1 MKKYL
6 KQKFF
11 LLLLILLF
19 NSVSFAVDAD
29 FEYKL
34 KALYITRLADF
45 IVWPENVKKGIFKI
59 CIDSTEKVA
68 IQLKIINLDEI
79 QGRPVEII
87 DIPSDSSISQ
97 CDFLYIS
104 HGKVDPALATTS
116 VFTLS
121 SQENFSEQGGMVEF
135 YVDQYKVKMRGNI
148 FAINK
153 AGIKVSS
160 KLLRLLTIVKPLETN
175 ND

>member
-6 KQKFF
+6 KQQFF
-11 LLLLILLF
+11 LLLLVFIS
-19 NSVSFAVDAD
+19 NSVSFAADAD

-34 KALYITRLADF
+34 KALFITRLADF
-45 IVWPENVKKGIFKI
+45 ITWPENVKKSTFKI
-59 CIDSTEKVA
+59 CINSTEKVA
-68 IQLKIINLDEI
+68 IQLKMIDLDEI
-79 QGRPVEII
+79 QDRPVEII
-87 DIPSDSSISQ
+87 DVPSDLSIAQ

-104 HGKVDPALATTS
+104 HGTIDPALATTP

-135 YVDQYKVKMRGNI
+135 YVDQYKVKMRANL